1 MADSD
6 ERTPSEQWL
15 LPAMKPP
22 HAGMRLED
30 VDPLIE
36 LTPVSAA
43 SAAYQLAKSL
53 QPDDR
58 LRLIAQLWASLPADH
73 WAAPTETEL
82 KELERRLADGDAEAL
97 AIVPWKIMRQIAAS
111 RPDPAIVLPKIYS
124 APRRFDLA
132 TIFVVMSAYSILFAA
147 MSGLQ
152 FPPQASLMVGGFI
165 TIVGIGQA
173 VLFGGRKPRLAS
185 VVTGLAAFL
194 VGLLVSLF
202 EPRMYARPL
211 ILIVMSAWLIV
222 GAAAGYVAGVLV
234 GGVFL
239 VADLLRKAYDRS
251 KKHDQA
257 DESEAEAV

>member
-1 MADSD
+1 
-6 ERTPSEQWL
+6 
-15 LPAMKPP
+15 
-22 HAGMRLED
+22 MRLED
-30 VDPLIE
+30 IDPLIE

-43 SAAYQLAKSL
+43 SAAYQLARSL

-82 KELERRLADGDAEAL
+82 KELQRRLDDGDAEAL

-111 RPDPAIVLPKIYS
+111 RPDPAVVLPKIYS

-173 VLFGGRKPRLAS
+173 ILFGGRKPRLAS
-185 VVTGLAAFL
+185 IVIGVAAF
-194 VGLLVSLF
+194 VVAILVSSIY